1 MTSYVTAAEHIV
13 VQFPS
18 KKYPK
23 IALNRPFAWGERVSF
38 KANPTVTL

>member
-1 MTSYVTAAEHIV
+1 MTSYLTAAEHIV

-23 IALNRPFAWGERVSF
+23 IALNRLFARGERVSF